1 MPLARRRRR
10 RKKSKEHNQLPPPSS
25 CIVFSLV
32 TSCHNHRF
40 SFSHAHTFAEDI
52 PQFSL
57 MHTRPDLLY
66 CVFTSCSAR
75 VSLSLP
81 LSLCRLIHS
90 YCTCLSFSLSLSQS
104 FWIDRGMGAAAAA
117 SSQGRRRVRAASR
130 ARRSQSASTSVS
142 TSATT
147 TREYHGRRTASVLTL
162 VSLVGAAGEAPP
174 ARAQV
179 VEVSLSN
186 ITYEP
191 CGRAGGAPGTGSFRA
206 RCFKIIASAYN
217 PSSQPLFNADVYGK
231 VVDADNDPCLRSGRV
246 GTIERI
252 PSGTSQ
258 IELKITVAASQ
269 TLPLS
274 LSKFKAE
281 GFTQEV
287 NRCERVVGGYNE
299 EAPALKHV
307 HYSVIPRTLSLSLS
321 FCFFSLSLSV
331 FSLFRSLRQ
340 YRR

>member
-10 RKKSKEHNQLPPPSS
+10 KSKEHNQLPPPSS

-57 MHTRPDLLY
+57 MRTRPDLLY
-66 CVFTSCSAR
+66 YVCTSCSAR
-75 VSLSLP
+75 VSLSP
-81 LSLCRLIHS
+81 SLSLSSHS
-90 YCTCLSFSLSLSQS
+90 FILHVSLFLSLSLSQS

-117 SSQGRRRVRAASR
+117 SSQGRRVRAASR

-142 TSATT
+142 TSATR
-147 TREYHGRRTASVLTL
+147 TREHHGRRTASVLTL

-246 GTIERI
+246 GTIEKI

-307 HYSVIPRTLSLSLS
+307 NDSVIPRTLSLYLSLS
-321 FCFFSLSLSV
+321 FCFL
-331 FSLFRSLRQ
+331 SLFRSLRQ